1 MRHDCCGEAVRWIA
15 TRKIDAEETTMHLTT
30 LHYLFLSPVGLALA
44 FLLWFL
50 WSVTKQLSGRRD
62 SSEKQPM
69 ISIQVT
75 DRYTMQGLPARPEL
89 APRRP
94 VRNVNAETNYGSSP
108 ALEYTRMPYAPTL
121 GMRSRAQV

>member
-15 TRKIDAEETTMHLTT
+15 TRKIDAEETTMLTT

-121 GMRSRAQV
+121 GMRSRARV